1 MRGTRVDG
9 SLTIIQVDARLAEVK
24 DAGLSRL
31 IEKFNTMDHNKSGDI
46 DSAEFCALARQLIPS
61 CSDEFLEQMFKDVDK
76 DGNGMISFTEYCSY
90 CMPRLRGAEAA
101 EKERM
106 EREDVESRE
115 RELQQI
121 RDFTAA
127 QVQDECSRRMAKQTK
142 AFYKQL
148 RYKQQMLDEVI
159 LQRKAAATMA
169 AQTLMTTNELNDP
182 ADRTR
187 TRKLSKLTKAIES
200 GTLSSTSLRPADE
213 ALFAKVW
220 TDKRR
225 ARTPTYV
232 SGRSVTP
239 SSSLRAP
246 SPRPTA
252 PPIKAAAQNGS
263 GDVSGRSATHSSS
276 HRAPSPRPAA
286 PETKAAAHN
295 ESGASSAKQSS
306 SKVNSKPPL
315 RPHGPVRGPSLLNAL
330 GDSSFG
336 R

>member
-1 MRGTRVDG
+1 
-9 SLTIIQVDARLAEVK
+9 
-24 DAGLSRL
+24 
-31 IEKFNTMDHNKSGDI
+31 
-46 DSAEFCALARQLIPS
+46 
-61 CSDEFLEQMFKDVDK
+61 
-76 DGNGMISFTEYCSY
+76 
-90 CMPRLRGAEAA
+90 MPRLRGAEAA

-182 ADRTR
+182 AGRTR

-246 SPRPTA
+246 SPRPTT

-263 GDVSGRSATHSSS
+263 GDVSGRSATHSSSHRAPSPRPAAPETKAAAQNGSGDISGRSVTHSSS